1 MKTLD
6 ANRIN
11 INSPYKVWTEG
22 DVVHFVTDYGIQY
35 AVDFDYDGNPYY
47 TAYWL
52 NLTNESSKPSPSDKK
67 IPQTVI
73 SIVEEFFD
81 KNPDVLLYMCSTAKE
96 QQAQRARLFLR
107 WFNGAEQQ
115 KKYVIKAAEVK
126 SVGPDGETRSEYV
139 ALIVPCVHPLL
150 DEIVERFDEEI
161 QMFNDNKPID

>member
-22 DVVHFVTDYGIQY
+22 EVVHFVTDYGIQY

-73 SIVEEFFD
+73 SSTRFQSPCAHDLGLWELGAIQAAPPNFPLSRLASARSVSRYRSRLSSHS
-81 KNPDVLLYMCSTAKE
+81 VMQWLL
-96 QQAQRARLFLR
+96 
-107 WFNGAEQQ
+107 
-115 KKYVIKAAEVK
+115 
-126 SVGPDGETRSEYV
+126 
-139 ALIVPCVHPLL
+139 
-150 DEIVERFDEEI
+150 
-161 QMFNDNKPID
+161 